1 MGWFSPKQPEIIQPS
16 RRSFLRGAGAS
27 LVAAPF
33 VIKSASLM
41 PVRSI
46 APEYLYEFGPIPID
60 PLFIQLA
67 RTTHQLFIPTIYLQI
82 YQSTPLAQLLTQR
95 AA

>member
-1 MGWFSPKQPEIIQPS
+1 MGWFTPKSPEIIQPS

-33 VIKSASLM
+33 VVKAASLM
-41 PVRSI
+41 PVRGFLS
-46 APEYLYEFGPIPID
+46 EIPPMKPVMLD
-60 PLFIQLA
+60 PLGVEIA
-67 RTTHQLFIPTIYLQI
+67 RITRQRFIPSLYLQI
-82 YQSTPLAQLLTQR
+82 YQSNPLAQLLTQR